1 MRMNRLSGL
10 AGAVALTAILAA
22 AGPAWAQQQA
32 PMLDALVESGDIKT
46 PLETGVL
53 VESDI
58 RATLKDLCEGDLS
71 PRQSPEEITLFKG
84 VGTAIEDLSAAILAY
99 RSTS

>member
-1 MRMNRLSGL
+1 MHVDPDLQPECPQCGCEVL
-10 AGAVALTAILAA
+10 FDV
-22 AGPAWAQQQA
+22 QV
-32 PMLDALVESGDIKT
+32 D
-46 PLETGVL
+46 GVL

-71 PRQSPEEITLFKG
+71 SRQSPEEITLFKG